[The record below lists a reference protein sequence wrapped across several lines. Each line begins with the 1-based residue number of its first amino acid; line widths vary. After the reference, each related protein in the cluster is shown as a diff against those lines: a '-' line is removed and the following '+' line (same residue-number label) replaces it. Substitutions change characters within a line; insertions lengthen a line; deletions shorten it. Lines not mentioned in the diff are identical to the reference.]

1 MPFGEKCI
9 DQLNEAGASIHFTR
23 GWGWQ
28 SIHDGLI
35 RLAQQPAGTTL
46 VAKIV
51 SWISRDGRAVGFK
64 GRIDVGLFEPS
75 IGSMVCLLHTSE
87 RIGEKDA
94 APVSLHFSN
103 DSLALVKD
111 ALSPCGLRPVW
122 EGGHG
127 VIGYGI
133 LGKLNPD

>member
-1 MPFGEKCI
+1 MPFRKKYA
-9 DQLNEAGASIHFTR
+9 DQLNETGASIRFTQ

-35 RLAQQPAGTTL
+35 RPAQPPAGTTL

-51 SWISRDGRAVGFK
+51 SWISCDGRAVGFR
-64 GRIDVGLFEPS
+64 GRIDAGLFEPP

-103 DSLALVKD
+103 DSLSLVED

-127 VIGYGI
+127 VIGHGI
-133 LGKLNPD
+133 LGELNP

>member
-1 MPFGEKCI
+1 MPFGEKYI
-9 DQLNEAGASIHFTR
+9 DQLNEAGASIHFTQ

-28 SIHDGLI
+28 FLHDGLI
-35 RLAQQPAGTTL
+35 RPAQLPARKTR

-64 GRIDVGLFEPS
+64 GRIEGDIFEPP
-75 IGSMVCLLHTSE
+75 IGSMVCLLQTSE
-87 RIGEKDA
+87 HIGEKDK

-103 DSLALVKD
+103 DSLALVED
-111 ALSPCGLRPVW
+111 ALSACGLRPVW
-122 EGGHG
+122 EGCQG

-133 LGKLNPD
+133 LEEHKP